1 MRQYYKKGKTVEK
14 KKSKLGMV
22 SVNLGLDKNKDVT
35 QADIKGKYIV
45 RKKAMGGGMMRR
57 TFKRGGDISKRT
69 SPKKGESD
77 RDKMKRNEKFQKIA
91 EEGREKIRK
100 RRVFRKGGDTHATKE
115 GKTAR
120 KGLWYNI
127 HQKRKRGEKM
137 RKKGAKGAPTAEAIK
152 KSQ

>member
-1 MRQYYKKGKTVEK
+1 
-14 KKSKLGMV
+14 
-22 SVNLGLDKNKDVT
+22 
-35 QADIKGKYIV
+35 
-45 RKKAMGGGMMRR
+45 MGARLK
-57 TFKRGGDISKRT
+57 FKRGGDVSKRT
-69 SPKKGESD
+69 SPKKGESR
-77 RDKMKRNEKFQKIA
+77 RDKMKRNEKFDRIA

-100 RRVFRKGGDTHATKE
+100 RRVFRKGGDTHVTKE